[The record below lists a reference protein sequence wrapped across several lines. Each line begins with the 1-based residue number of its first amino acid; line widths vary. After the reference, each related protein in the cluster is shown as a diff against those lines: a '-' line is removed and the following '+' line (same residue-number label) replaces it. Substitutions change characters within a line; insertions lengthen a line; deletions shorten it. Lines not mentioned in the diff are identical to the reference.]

1 MQRPDYRIHIV
12 GAGVSGLVAARVLES
27 KGFYPKLID
36 ASDRAG
42 GRLKTEEVDGFLLDH
57 GFQVLLTAYPAV
69 HEYLELDKLN
79 LQYYKPG
86 AAIYTNGP
94 AGKLGDPLRDLSF
107 LWPTLRFRHAGI
119 KDKLLILKLQR
130 ELKSKSP
137 EELFQQEDTT
147 TRAYLKEY
155 GFSEQV
161 IQYFFQPFFS
171 GIFLEPELQ
180 TSSRM
185 FRFVYKMFSEGNA
198 AVPAAGIEAIP
209 RQLESQ
215 LKHTTFQYNS
225 RVSRV
230 EEGKVV
236 LESGEEFPSHATIIA
251 TDAAPLV
258 SQLAGRQA
266 WKSCDNLYFETPE
279 LAIKE
284 PLIGLVSDPEA
295 LTNNIC
301 YPTRLTDPDG
311 DTHLL
316 SVTVVKDHKLEEQEL
331 IDRVKLELR
340 EHLGISE
347 ARFLKRF
354 RIPMALPKMTG
365 PKYSMDPT
373 ETRLTESVFLAG
385 DHLLN
390 GSLNAALLSG
400 ERAAIALAEH
410 LA

>member
-12 GAGVSGLVAARVLES
+12 GAGISGLIAARVLES
-27 KGFYPKLID
+27 KGFYPRLID

-86 AAIYTNGP
+86 AAIYKNGP
-94 AGKLGDPLRDLSF
+94 EGRLGDPLRDLSF
-107 LWPTLRFRHAGI
+107 LWPTLSFQHAGI
-119 KDKLLILKLQR
+119 KDKWLILKLQR
-130 ELKSKSP
+130 ELRSKSP
-137 EELFQQEDTT
+137 EDLFLEKDST
-147 TRAYLKEY
+147 TREFLIDY
-155 GFSEQV
+155 GFSEKV
-161 IQYFFQPFFS
+161 IQYFFRPFFS
-171 GIFLEPELQ
+171 GIFLEPDLQ

-185 FRFVYKMFSEGNA
+185 FRFVYKMFGEGNA

-215 LKHTTFQYNS
+215 LKHTSFQYNT
-225 RVSRV
+225 RVSKV

-236 LESGEEFPSHATIIA
+236 LESGEELPSHATIIA

-258 SQLAGRQA
+258 SQLAGSQT
-266 WKSCDNLYFETPE
+266 WKSCDNLYFEATEPV
-279 LAIKE
+279 IKE
-284 PLIGLVSDPEA
+284 PLIGLLAAPDA
-295 LTNNIC
+295 LTNNVC
-301 YPTRLTDPDG
+301 YPTLLTDPEG
-311 DTHLL
+311 DSHLL
-316 SVTVVKDHKLEEQEL
+316 SVTVVKKHGLQEQEL
-331 IDRVKLELR
+331 VAKVQGELE

-354 RIPMALPKMTG
+354 QISHALPRMTG

-373 ETRLTESVFLAG
+373 ETRLTESIFLAG

-390 GSLNAALLSG
+390 GSLNAAMISG
-400 ERAAIALAEH
+400 ERAAIALADH
-410 LA
+410 LS